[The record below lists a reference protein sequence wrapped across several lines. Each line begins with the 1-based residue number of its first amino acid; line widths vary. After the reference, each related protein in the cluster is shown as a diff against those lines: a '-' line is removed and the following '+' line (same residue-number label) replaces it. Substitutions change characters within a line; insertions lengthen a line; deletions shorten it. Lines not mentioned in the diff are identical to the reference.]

1 MKNETGVALLGDE
14 FEIDALS
21 LRGLFVTKAMGAS
34 AAYQGS
40 RTYRQSQQRMP
51 GTGQART
58 FRHHSRL

>member
-1 MKNETGVALLGDE
+1 MNNETGVALLGDE

-21 LRGLFVTKAMGAS
+21 LRGLFVTKAMGDS
-34 AAYQGS
+34 AVYPSS

-51 GTGQART
+51 GNNSART

>member
-1 MKNETGVALLGDE
+1 MNNETGVALLGDE

-21 LRGLFVTKAMGAS
+21 LRGLFVTKAMGDS
-34 AAYQGS
+34 AVYPGS
-40 RTYRQSQQRMP
+40 KTYHQSQQRIP